1 MAPEWNASMTCSP
14 FSRPFARLVSI
25 ARLTQTVEGRLEPQA
40 HCHRPAARRRSATQ
54 SHSERSEVLTLVVGV
69 RGQGVRPSAIR
80 PWASASLPL
89 HS

>member
-1 MAPEWNASMTCSP
+1 MTCLM
-14 FSRPFARLVSI
+14 FSRRLRVWALSFALPET
-25 ARLTQTVEGRLEPQA
+25 LEGRLEPQA

-80 PWASASLPL
+80 PWASAFLPCTAQ
-89 HS
+89 